1 MIKTYTYKIKTTK
14 EFENKFNQWIGACRF
29 LYNCALELKIDMYKR
44 FGKSISNN
52 EIQRQLTEAKNEIV
66 WLKEVN
72 AQTLQSIVEKLDK
85 SFQSFFR
92 RGYGFPKFTNKK
104 RAKSIPF
111 KSIKFKNN
119 RFILPKWG
127 GVNIFKDRLPEGG
140 LKTASLVKK
149 ADGYYL
155 HINLEIPFKNL
166 NESQVGLDMGISFFC
181 VTSDG
186 NFIQNPKYTKRYER
200 KLRIENRSLARK
212 KKFSSNW
219 KKQIKKLQLLYL
231 KIGRVR
237 TDFLHKESTKLA
249 NNYGVVFMEDLN
261 IGDMVKNKNLS
272 KHILDCGW
280 GKFKNFLSYKSNVF
294 LVNPKYTSQTCS
306 VCGSKDSA
314 NRISQSSFVCKS
326 CGAEFNA
333 DYNASINIKSKGITL
348 MREREALACA

>member
-52 EIQRQLTEAKNEIV
+52 EIQGQLTEAKKEVV
-66 WLKEVN
+66 WLKEVSS
-72 AQTLQSIVEKLDK
+72 QTLQSIVEKLDK

-92 RGYGFPKFTNKK
+92 QGYGFPKFASRKRTN
-104 RAKSIPF
+104 SIPF
-111 KSIKFKNN
+111 KSVKFKDNN
-119 RFILPKWG
+119 FILPKWG
-127 GVNIFKDRLPEGG
+127 TIKIFKDRLPKGK
-140 LKTASLVKK
+140 LKTASIVRK

-155 HINLEIPFKNL
+155 HINLEIPFENL
-166 NESQVGLDMGISFFC
+166 NENQVGLDMGISFFC

-186 NFIQNPKYTKRYER
+186 NFIQNPRHTKHYER
-200 KLRIENRSLARK
+200 KLRIKNRALARK
-212 KKFSSNW
+212 KKLSSNW
-219 KKQIKKLQLLYL
+219 YKQVKKLQLLHL
-231 KIGRVR
+231 KIERVR

-249 NNYGVVFMEDLN
+249 NNYGTIFMEDLN
-261 IGDMVKNKNLS
+261 IVGMSKNKNLS

-306 VCGSKDSA
+306 ICGSKDSA

-326 CGAEFNA
+326 CGVEFNA
-333 DYNASINIKSKGITL
+333 DYNASLNIKSKGIAL
-348 MREREALACA
+348 MREREVLSCA